1 MQERGIQAEEERPP
15 VVAIEEQM
23 MSSEEGETQWQMADA
38 EPVEIQVVN
47 RRAERKQ
54 GVKADM
60 SVRYKQLLDQDT

>member
-1 MQERGIQAEEERPP
+1 MA
-15 VVAIEEQM
+15 VEEQM
-23 MSSEEGETQWQMADA
+23 ISSEEGETQWQMADA

-47 RRAERKQ
+47 RRAGRKQ